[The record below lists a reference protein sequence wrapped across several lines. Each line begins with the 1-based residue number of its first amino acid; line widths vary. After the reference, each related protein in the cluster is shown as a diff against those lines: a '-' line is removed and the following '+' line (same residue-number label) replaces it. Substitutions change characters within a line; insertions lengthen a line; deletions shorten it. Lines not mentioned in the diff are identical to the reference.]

1 MADPPQQDVYLDDAR
16 LEVAPFIPR
25 KTGPVLDV
33 GCGKGGFGR
42 TLREALGPEVRIVGV
57 EANERQAAVARSDHG
72 YDDVIHGYYPE
83 AIEGD
88 DTKFDSVFFL
98 DVLEHVIDPWG
109 MLERVRV
116 DLAPGGTV
124 VAAIPSIEYAPV
136 VRELWRGRWD
146 YADTGTLD
154 RTHVRFFTRATMIE
168 MFEGAGYDVRTIEG
182 TGSVWAHHWHTRT
195 WRRRLWLWKWPNSEW
210 LHFVIVAV
218 PRGDVSAASPA
229 AAK

>member
-1 MADPPQQDVYLDDAR
+1 MADPPQQDVYLDDPR
-16 LEVAPFIPR
+16 LEVAPFIPQNA
-25 KTGPVLDV
+25 GPVLDV

-42 TLREALGPEVRIVGV
+42 TLRDALGPEVRIVGI

-72 YDDVIHGYYPE
+72 YDEVIHGYYPE

-88 DTKFDSVFFL
+88 GTKFETVFFL
-98 DVLEHVIDPWG
+98 DVLEHVIDPWA
-109 MLERVRV
+109 MLERVRA
-116 DLAPGGTV
+116 DLTPGGSV

-136 VRELWRGRWD
+136 VRDLLRGRWD

-168 MFEGAGYDVRTIEG
+168 MFEQAGYDVQSIEG
-182 TGSVWAHHWHTRT
+182 TGSVWSHHWHTRT
-195 WRRRLWLWKWPNSEW
+195 LKRRLWLWKWPNSEW

-218 PRGDVSAASPA
+218 PRRGVSAELPRPR
-229 AAK
+229 

>member
-1 MADPPQQDVYLDDAR
+1 MADPPQQDVYLDDPR
-16 LEVAPFIPR
+16 LEVAPFIPQNA
-25 KTGPVLDV
+25 GPVLDV

-42 TLREALGPEVRIVGV
+42 TLRDALGPEVRIVGI

-72 YDDVIHGYYPE
+72 YDEVIHGYYPE

-88 DTKFDSVFFL
+88 GTKFETVFFL
-98 DVLEHVIDPWG
+98 DVLEHVIDPWT
-109 MLERVRV
+109 MLERVRA
-116 DLAPGGTV
+116 DLTPGGSV

-136 VRELWRGRWD
+136 VRDLLRGRWD

-168 MFEGAGYDVRTIEG
+168 MFEQAGYDVQSIEG
-182 TGSVWAHHWHTRT
+182 TGSVWSHHWHTRT
-195 WRRRLWLWKWPNSEW
+195 LKRRLWLWKWPNSEW

-218 PRGDVSAASPA
+218 PRRSVSAALPRPR
-229 AAK
+229 